1 MATPRH
7 PQPPISPLV
16 RAALRVADLQRARV
30 FYAALGFTEIHF
42 EGALDAEVVPALL
55 CVDPTART
63 RCVILKTAGQPNFGM
78 IGLFQIDEPQPT
90 VRPGGSGGFQV
101 GEAALV
107 FYVADMETTLTAALM
122 HGGTRVSGPLHLVMP
137 HRAQPEAMLRDPDG
151 VLINLV
157 ARPPEETY
165 GFEPVR
171 LNR

>member
-7 PQPPISPLV
+7 PQPSISPLV
-16 RAALRVADLQRARV
+16 RAALRVADLGRSRA

-55 CVDPTART
+55 GVDPTART
-63 RCVILKTAGQPNFGM
+63 RCVIVKTPGQPNFGM
-78 IGLFQIDEPQPT
+78 IGLFQIDEPRPQ
-90 VRPGGSGGFQV
+90 VRPGGSGGYQV

-107 FYVADMETTLTAALM
+107 FYVADMETTLTSALM
-122 HGGTRVSGPLHLVMP
+122 HGGIRISGPLQLVMP

-157 ARPPEETY
+157 ARPPVESF